1 MGRPGWQF
9 AAIALMAAT
18 PVLGH
23 HSDAGYDQQTAVS
36 FQGVVTRFVWR
47 NPHITAFIDVEGD
60 DGETVEWAIETGST
74 PIMSRSGWTREMLQ
88 PGDVL
93 SVRAHPDRNPD
104 RAQAMMISLQTTD
117 GRVWIQDESD
127 YVGTASASSIAGVW
141 KGRGSTIGPFRDLL
155 ESNPLTAAASAAKAT
170 YDYRTDSPIARC
182 IPPPTPGVLTAS
194 VVYMT
199 EIEILDDRVVIRNEF
214 FDNMRTIYTDG
225 RGHPDSGD
233 RTNQGHSIG
242 SWEGSALVVDTTRF
256 ADHPSTSGD
265 GVPGGSQKHTVERFS
280 LSEDGRRLIA
290 DVTIE
295 DPEFL
300 AMPFNGSLQWDYT
313 PELQLYRYDCDL
325 TLSGF

>member
-1 MGRPGWQF
+1 MGRLSWPF
-9 AAIALMAAT
+9 LAIALVVTSPA
-18 PVLGH
+18 LGH

-47 NPHITAFIDVEGD
+47 NPHITAFIDVED
-60 DGETVEWAIETGST
+60 DRGETVEWAIETGST

-88 PGDVL
+88 PGDVV

-104 RAQAMMISLQTTD
+104 RAQAMMISLQTAD

-127 YVGTASASSIAGVW
+127 YVGTASASTIAGVW

-155 ESNPLTAAASAAKAT
+155 ESNSLTAAASAAKAV
-170 YDYRTDSPIARC
+170 YDFRTDSPIARC

-214 FDNMRTIYTDG
+214 FDNLRTIYTDG

-242 SWEGSALVVDTTRF
+242 YWEGSTLVVDTTMF

-265 GVPGGSQKHTVERFS
+265 GVPGGAQKHTIERFS

-300 AMPFNGSLQWDYT
+300 ATPFNGSLQWDYT
-313 PELQLYRYDCDL
+313 PELQLYRYDCDPS
-325 TLSGF
+325 LSGF